1 MTGQPGDDARP
12 RADAAVSWPGRPHAL
27 APLAALH
34 AGGTWDDGRGGTG
47 RLSLFAWGYQLGR
60 HVVFRVLDVLARAA
74 LAVLA
79 CTARARPPRSVPRGD
94 GPAAFVLP
102 VLPDL
107 SHTFVYREVEAMLAL
122 APDAIVVVLERGTTR
137 VLHPEAARLLPR
149 ARFVPARGVFAR
161 TIGLLAWFAT
171 ASRRVRALT
180 ALHRD
185 EPGGAAGALL
195 GKLPLREARHP
206 GRAFELAALLAPLR
220 PSQIHVYG
228 STWSANAALGA
239 AVLLDVPLS
248 ISSYVDF
255 EFDYAHKLLATKFE
269 HARFFRVCTRD
280 CRARLARI
288 LAREDLATDDVRVP
302 ILHWGIDAA
311 RLRARP
317 VAPPPRLAR
326 DRLRLISACRAV
338 RKKGL
343 HLMPPLL
350 AALAKAGIDAH
361 WTLAGDGPELARVKS
376 LAREHGVESR
386 CTFAGPLPNDVLLEL
401 IDSCDIAL
409 LPCIETADGERDG
422 IPVFLIEA
430 MALGRCVVSTPV
442 SGIPELIEDRTSGWL
457 APAEPEALVACIAS
471 ILADPDIARAIAAR
485 GRECALA
492 TQDCAASAK
501 SLLTRLRAMP

>member
-27 APLAALH
+27 APLATLR
-34 AGGTWDDGRGGTG
+34 AGGTWDDGLGGTG
-47 RLSLFAWGYQLGR
+47 RLSLFAWGYELGR
-60 HVVFRVLDVLARAA
+60 HVVFRGFDLVARGA

-79 CTARARPPRSVPRGD
+79 CAARARPPQRVPRGD
-94 GPAAFVLP
+94 GPLAFVLP

-107 SHTFVYREVEAMLAL
+107 SHTFVYREVEAILAL
-122 APDAIVVVLERGTTR
+122 VPNALVVVLERGTTR
-137 VLHPEAARLLPR
+137 VVHPEAARLLPR
-149 ARFVPARGVFAR
+149 ARFVPTRGVFAR

-171 ASRRVRALT
+171 APRRVRALG

-185 EPGGAAGALL
+185 EPGGAAEALL
-195 GKLPLREARHP
+195 GKLPLRESRHP
-206 GRAFELAALLAPLR
+206 GRAFELAALLAPQH

-255 EFDYAHKLLATKFE
+255 EFDYAHKLLATKFG

-280 CRARLARI
+280 CRARLART
-288 LAREDLATDDVRVP
+288 LAQEDLATDDVLVP

-317 VAPPPRLAR
+317 PAPPPRLAR
-326 DRLRLISACRAV
+326 DGLRLISACRAV

-343 HLMPPLL
+343 HLVPPLL
-350 AALAKAGIDAH
+350 QALVNAGIDAH
-361 WTLAGDGPELARVKS
+361 WTLAGDGPELARVKA

-386 CTFAGPLPNDVLLEL
+386 CTFAGPLPNDVLLEH
-401 IDSCDIAL
+401 IESSDIAL
-409 LPCIETADGERDG
+409 LPCIETGDGERDG

-442 SGIPELIEDRTSGWL
+442 SGIPELIEDGTSGWL
-457 APAEPEALVACIAS
+457 APAKPDALAARIES
-471 ILADPDIARAIAAR
+471 ILAEPDAARAIARR
-485 GRECALA
+485 GRDRALA
-492 TQDCAASAK
+492 TEDSAM
-501 SLLTRLRAMP
+501 SAEALLTRLLAAP